1 VRAEHP
7 AVAVEQNFVVAV
19 VNMPTDDEDAL
30 ARQLRASVPPRLMT
44 TFKRQALLS
53 PLTVDPADT
62 TVCT

>member
-19 VNMPTDDEDAL
+19 VNMETDDEDAL

-44 TFKRQALLS
+44 TFERQALLS
-53 PLTVDPADT
+53 P
-62 TVCT
+62 